1 MGCWQCLPLSVVQLK
16 GKHCQKPHC
25 GMTFNDHQ
33 MTVWWHWDECLMMV
47 WSTSDGRL
55 MTIVSWLSSDDHWL
69 ITVVVWFISNFVRF
83 GKQKKNSRTK
93 PKNCRHFIVSIP
105 ILIIPWIPILSW
117 TLASYDPGL
126 LLWIL
131 IRFLNWI
138 LAGATKVILEKSRGR
153 RFLWNRNWDLDWI
166 WARWHYWK
174 KKIWAD

>member
-1 MGCWQCLPLSVVQLK
+1 MKEKLLLLILLIFAK
-16 GKHCQKPHC
+16 FHCQNFALSNEKFEDTYWTGYQSTYLATNNSKVP
-25 GMTFNDHQ
+25 FFLP
-33 MTVWWHWDECLMMV
+33 TV
-47 WSTSDGRL
+47 SDGRL
-55 MTIVSWLSSDDHWL
+55 MTIVSWLLSDDHWL

-117 TLASYDPGL
+117 ILASYDPGL

-138 LAGATKVILEKSRGR
+138 YWLVQQFSDLLQVCIFLE
-153 RFLWNRNWDLDWI
+153 NWSARVPWI
-166 WARWHYWK
+166 W
-174 KKIWAD
+174 

>member
-1 MGCWQCLPLSVVQLK
+1 
-16 GKHCQKPHC
+16 
-25 GMTFNDHQ
+25 MTIRWLYDDNW
-33 MTVWWHWDECLMMV
+33 MTVWWQLDDFLMMV
-47 WSTSDGRL
+47 WWTSDGRL

-83 GKQKKNSRTK
+83 GKQKENSRTK

-117 TLASYDPGL
+117 ILASYDPGL

-138 LAGATKVILEKSRGR
+138 YWLVQQFSDLLQVCIFLE
-153 RFLWNRNWDLDWI
+153 NWSARVPWI
-166 WARWHYWK
+166 W
-174 KKIWAD
+174 